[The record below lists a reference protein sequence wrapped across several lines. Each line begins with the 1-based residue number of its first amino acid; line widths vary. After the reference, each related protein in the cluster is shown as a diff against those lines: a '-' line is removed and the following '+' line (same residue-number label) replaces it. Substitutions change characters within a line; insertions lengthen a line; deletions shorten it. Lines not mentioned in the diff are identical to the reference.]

1 MKIKSLIKHVI
12 PYELIVIIKR
22 IKNQALRILS
32 FSPLIKT
39 DCNYTL
45 FSCKG
50 KHTFFG
56 YYDISPFN
64 SKNEVLYHE
73 VTKENAPAEIFVN
86 TKDNDNK
93 RFIAS
98 THAWNWQQGAR
109 LRWFPGSD
117 DKVMFNDFDGSKY
130 YCRVV
135 NINTKKEEKIL
146 WPLYDIS
153 EDGKFGLS
161 LDFTRL
167 GHRRPG
173 YGYTHLPYDDKNICK
188 DGIYIISI
196 SENKI
201 IKIVT
206 YEKIAEVM
214 GLDKESYHNWYLNH
228 LSFSPSSNKFLFF
241 FIVGEGAAFNASL
254 LVYDFSSDT
263 IKVLEKK
270 GKVSHYDWLD
280 DDTIICTCY
289 ENNVCTYNV
298 YHISSYE
305 VEVFN
310 KKQLCSD
317 GHPTYINSD
326 SIISDTYPNNAGYQ
340 TVFYSSQENIQPI
353 AMLFDWKTVTAE
365 KRTDLHPRLS
375 QDHNYLS
382 IDSNM
387 TGKRNFIIINIE
399 NNGDKN

>member
-1 MKIKSLIKHVI
+1 M
-12 PYELIVIIKR
+12 
-22 IKNQALRILS
+22 
-32 FSPLIKT
+32 
-39 DCNYTL
+39 D
-45 FSCKG
+45 
-50 KHTFFG
+50 
-56 YYDISPFN
+56 
-64 SKNEVLYHE
+64 
-73 VTKENAPAEIFVN
+73 
-86 TKDNDNK
+86 
-93 RFIAS
+93 
-98 THAWNWQQGAR
+98 
-109 LRWFPGSD
+109 
-117 DKVMFNDFDGSKY
+117 
-130 YCRVV
+130 
-135 NINTKKEEKIL
+135 
-146 WPLYDIS
+146 
-153 EDGKFGLS
+153 
-161 LDFTRL
+161 
-167 GHRRPG
+167 
-173 YGYTHLPYDDKNICK
+173 
-188 DGIYIISI
+188 
-196 SENKI
+196 
-201 IKIVT
+201 
-206 YEKIAEVM
+206 
-214 GLDKESYHNWYLNH
+214 LDKESYHNWYLNH